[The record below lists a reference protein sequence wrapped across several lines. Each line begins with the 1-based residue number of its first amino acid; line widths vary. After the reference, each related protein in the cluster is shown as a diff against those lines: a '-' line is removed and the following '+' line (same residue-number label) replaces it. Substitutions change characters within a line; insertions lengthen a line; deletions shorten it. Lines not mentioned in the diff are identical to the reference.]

1 MSEDSPGGGKPRPYI
16 SRNSSADTHNV
27 NWDGQPQSDPGDELQ
42 GGGKPRPYISGN
54 LSTNMRN
61 VGVGLVPA
69 LQTPSPQNPT
79 LQPFL
84 EDLHRLGL
92 ELTEQQLDQFLWYR
106 QELLDWNTRI
116 NLTAITDPGEVM
128 IKHFLDSLSLLLVY
142 DVPDARLLDIGA
154 GAGFPGLPLKIVRPQ
169 WHVVLLEATGKKV
182 KFLQHII
189 EALQLKDVVVVHGR
203 AEELAHEAEYRGS
216 FDVVTAR
223 AVASLPALLEYAAP
237 FCYLRGQII
246 FPKKGDLAE
255 ELARGKRAASQVGAR
270 FKADVPVT
278 LPVLDDGRRLL
289 VWEQVSKC
297 PEQYPRSGGVM
308 AKKPLGKTI

>member
-1 MSEDSPGGGKPRPYI
+1 MSEDWDEQKEAESGGRGQGGDIQGGDMQVGGKY
-16 SRNSSADTHNV
+16 
-27 NWDGQPQSDPGDELQ
+27 Q

-54 LSTNMRN
+54 SSN
-61 VGVGLVPA
+61 VGAGLAPA
-69 LQTPSPQNPT
+69 LQPIQLTPALTNSSLGTSRLSPFE
-79 LQPFL
+79 LG
-84 EDLHRLGL
+84 LHQLGL
-92 ELTEQQLDQFLWYR
+92 ELTEQQLGQFLRYQ
-106 QELLDWNTRI
+106 QELLDWNMRM
-116 NLTAITDPGEVM
+116 NLTAITSLEEVL
-128 IKHFLDSLSLLLVY
+128 IKHFLDSLSLLTVY
-142 DVPDARLLDIGA
+142 DTPKARLLDIGA
-154 GAGFPGLPLKIVRPQ
+154 GAGFPGLPLKIVHPQ

-189 EALQLKDVVVVHGR
+189 EALQLKDVVAVHGR
-203 AEELAHEAEYRGS
+203 AEDLAHKAEYRGS